1 MQSEVCR
8 DIAVFGGFIKEVDSI
23 DSVLAQELLEQCT
36 QHPKLRQALVNL
48 HPCGKF
54 TETDLDRCIAIL
66 DDPEI
71 HPSMFEP
78 ILWRDDYAHLPK
90 GRIINLAQRLLSKPN
105 GDDVVLEALSMRL
118 DGTVDTLGPDF
129 RQIGL
134 RAAILSL
141 SKNHD
146 DYSGGRDYRMER
158 VISAALRFNCNEAA
172 KQEWL
177 DTIFTVVDDN
187 YGYIYSCE
195 NTIASTAALMP
206 AAFLNRVFEGTEE
219 QQHLRQFFIL
229 HSGLDQSILAKIDV
243 DVLIEWCRARNDTK
257 VWAIV
262 AAGISLWEQD
272 GNQGAVIMSESA
284 LRLLEASPEP
294 EAVLE
299 AFAERV
305 TPSSWSGSRVSAM
318 QPRADAIRGL
328 LEHGNPNI
336 AMAAKSVSAKLVEWI
351 EYEKLR
357 EQRDDEEREQR
368 FE

>member
-1 MQSEVCR
+1 
-8 DIAVFGGFIKEVDSI
+8 
-23 DSVLAQELLEQCT
+23 
-36 QHPKLRQALVNL
+36 LR
-48 HPCGKF
+48 K
-54 TETDLDRCIAIL
+54 
-66 DDPEI
+66 
-71 HPSMFEP
+71 
-78 ILWRDDYAHLPK
+78 
-90 GRIINLAQRLLSKPN
+90 
-105 GDDVVLEALSMRL
+105 
-118 DGTVDTLGPDF
+118 
-129 RQIGL
+129 IGL
-134 RAAILSL
+134 RAAIVNLR
-141 SKNHD
+141 KNRND
-146 DYSGGRDYRMER
+146 SGGGRDYHMDR
-158 VISAALRFNCNEAA
+158 VINAALRFDGNEDE
-172 KQEWL
+172 KLEWL
-177 DTIFTVVDDN
+177 DTIFAVVEQH
-187 YGYIYSCE
+187 YGYIHSCE

-229 HSGLDQSILAKIDV
+229 HSGFEQSILAKIDV
-243 DVLIEWCRARNDTK
+243 NVLIEWCSARNDTN
-257 VWAIV
+257 VWATV
-262 AAGISLWEQD
+262 AAGISLWEPD
-272 GNQGAVIMSESA
+272 GNQGEVISEPA